1 MGETGELKF
10 LVGMSSTEGESSNF
24 WAYRGTPQFPP
35 LVGHPNL
42 TIRKTLRRVL
52 GLLTVMILKG
62 VSESIFFQS
71 NKFTACKVKDEKDV
85 VNSLIKLNLLNII
98 HSLRI

>member
-10 LVGMSSTEGESSNF
+10 LVWMSSTEGESSNF
-24 WAYRGTPQFPP
+24 WACRETPQFPP

-42 TIRKTLRRVL
+42 TTRKTLRRVL

-62 VSESIFFQS
+62 MSESIFYQS
-71 NKFTACKVKDEKDV
+71 NKFRACKFKDEKEV
-85 VNSLIKLNLLNII
+85 ANSSMTFNPL
-98 HSLRI
+98 